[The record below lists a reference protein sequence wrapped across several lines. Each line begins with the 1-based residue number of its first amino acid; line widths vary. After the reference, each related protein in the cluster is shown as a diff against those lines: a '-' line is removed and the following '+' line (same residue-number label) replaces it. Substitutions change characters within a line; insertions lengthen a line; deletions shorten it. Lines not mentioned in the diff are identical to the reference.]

1 MLRNLSSRFMLWFNK
16 ILVNLMGDPS
26 LISITGLDP
35 KHFRGIVIGVG
46 LFLIITINSSTKALG
61 SSGID
66 QTLNYFGG
74 SSGWI
79 THLSN

>member
-1 MLRNLSSRFMLWFNK
+1 
-16 ILVNLMGDPS
+16 MGEPYLTS
-26 LISITGLDP
+26 MIGLEP
-35 KHFRGIVIGVG
+35 KHLRGTVIGVG
-46 LFLIITINSSTKALG
+46 LFFIIIINSSMKGLG